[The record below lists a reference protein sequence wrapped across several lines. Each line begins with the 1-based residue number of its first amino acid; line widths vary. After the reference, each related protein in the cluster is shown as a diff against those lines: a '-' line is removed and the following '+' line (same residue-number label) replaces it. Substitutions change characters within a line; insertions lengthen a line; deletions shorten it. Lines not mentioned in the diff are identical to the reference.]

1 LPSLRAIRDR
11 LANDTTAA
19 AFDVRTVFDVRISHE
34 RQVAAVRIQSRDAF
48 MQAALP
54 EEQHGFSSATL
65 HSASCVALLTPY
77 YTCPFTLARS
87 NLVSQPGEYDGGKW
101 TCGVAEIT
109 ESRPCVVYSVGSG
122 GNDIFE
128 RHIRALK
135 PHCQIHVFDPTS
147 TPLPQYAFHEYGLC
161 GSGDSFVA
169 DGKSYPCKPLH
180 AIMEELGHSQVDVL
194 KFDIEGA
201 EWDVLKLTDWAAL
214 RIGQILVELHDF
226 EHAHPCASI
235 LRDVFHPLEAAGFYQ
250 FALEPVCS
258 TQCSGQYEVA
268 FVHSAWLPYE
278 QTAYDAYDQIERRF
292 DELDAWTRQVHP
304 EYADRQWGIASLSL
318 YATKKTRFINDVLRR
333 SVPDARTACELGF
346 MAGHSAL
353 LFLETLPQA
362 RIYSF
367 DDLWDGPWALRN
379 ADRIATLY
387 PGRFELIIGNSAETV
402 LAFSSRGIECDVVF
416 VDGSKEAAHRR
427 NDMAVFRKLASQNAV
442 VFLDE
447 VSSAACIRGDSACH
461 GDYSAISEMYLSLVK
476 EEQLYILECVD
487 TITEHDSFCAATFHP
502 PALAPNDA
510 APDPDPP
517 APAASPASLP
527 ALSATVVSG
536 YWDITSKHSP
546 QAYRAWFNNTLRINA
561 GMVFFYDDEAV
572 RRFVAHVRRGL
583 HTVFIQLALSDFAA
597 AQLYNPAWVHEMH
610 IPMPELGTIWLEKVF
625 LVQRAAR
632 ANPFNSSWF
641 AWMDAGCAAYRERP
655 PGDEP
660 WPAERALAQL
670 PRDRVIYTHVDAWYH
685 HFAGTA
691 FMYHADMV
699 TPVRERFENE
709 ARRCAA
715 TLNAWPCGHDQFI
728 LTQLLDRNPAAF
740 FKLGDGYGDL
750 MLLLA
755 AASSGSM

>member
-1 LPSLRAIRDR
+1 MFR
-11 LANDTTAA
+11 
-19 AFDVRTVFDVRISHE
+19 
-34 RQVAAVRIQSRDAF
+34 
-48 MQAALP
+48 
-54 EEQHGFSSATL
+54 
-65 HSASCVALLTPY
+65 
-77 YTCPFTLARS
+77 
-87 NLVSQPGEYDGGKW
+87 
-101 TCGVAEIT
+101 
-109 ESRPCVVYSVGSG
+109 
-122 GNDIFE
+122 
-128 RHIRALK
+128 
-135 PHCQIHVFDPTS
+135 
-147 TPLPQYAFHEYGLC
+147 
-161 GSGDSFVA
+161 
-169 DGKSYPCKPLH
+169 
-180 AIMEELGHSQVDVL
+180 
-194 KFDIEGA
+194 
-201 EWDVLKLTDWAAL
+201 
-214 RIGQILVELHDF
+214 
-226 EHAHPCASI
+226 
-235 LRDVFHPLEAAGFYQ
+235 
-250 FALEPVCS
+250 
-258 TQCSGQYEVA
+258 
-268 FVHSAWLPYE
+268 HSAWLPYE

-292 DELDAWTRQVHP
+292 DELDAWTRQEHP
-304 EYADRQWGIASLSL
+304 EYADRQWGIASRRL

-333 SVPDARTACELGF
+333 SFPDARTACELGF

-402 LAFSSRGIECDVVF
+402 PAFSSRGIQCDVVF

-447 VSSAACIRGDSACH
+447 VSSAACICGDSACH

-487 TITEHDSFCAATFHP
+487 TITKHDSFCAATFHP

-527 ALSATVVSG
+527 ALPATVVSG
-536 YWDITSKHSP
+536 YWDVASKHSP

-561 GMVFFYDDEAV
+561 GMIFFFEDEAV

-597 AQLYNPAWVHEMH
+597 TQLYNPAWVHEMH
-610 IPMPELGTIWLEKVF
+610 VPTPELSTIWLEKVF

-641 AWMDAGCAAYRERP
+641 AWMDAGCAACRERP
-655 PGDEP
+655 PGDEL

-715 TLNAWPCGHDQFI
+715 TLNAWPCGNVLQARRWIRRSHAPAGRRVVRQQVVAGTCLQRYHASRRLRAALVAPRPPGSERGAVTCMAGSASALRFYSTRR
-728 LTQLLDRNPAAF
+728 LPRYSARTEPLSPSPQQAPPRRSASRSAESWAASPWLRTLPQAGSSAPPSRPRSSPAAPHP
-740 FKLGDGYGDL
+740 
-750 MLLLA
+750 
-755 AASSGSM
+755 SRQ